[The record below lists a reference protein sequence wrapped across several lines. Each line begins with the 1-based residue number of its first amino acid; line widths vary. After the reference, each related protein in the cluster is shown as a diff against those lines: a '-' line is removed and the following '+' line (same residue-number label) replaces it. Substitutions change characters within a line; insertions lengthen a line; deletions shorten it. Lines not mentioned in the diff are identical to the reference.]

1 MPTVKL
7 AARDQH
13 EPVSRAKF
21 ESRRTLIGPRDISI
35 AAVAATVI
43 IILERY
49 GTHYS
54 RSWGQLVNLAANSQ
68 RGQKLGLLLLS
79 AAMREDNTRQQT
91 NKNSRARLI

>member
-68 RGQKLGLLLLS
+68 QSYCWLFSVSDEKTTTTS
-79 AAMREDNTRQQT
+79 KQTKTR
-91 NKNSRARLI
+91 SRTRLI